1 MKETLVVI
9 HGKQVN
15 HLWIALKIYT
25 GGEQSFEKMI
35 SFTIG
40 TI

>member
-15 HLWIALKIYT
+15 HLVDCIEDLYRR
-25 GGEQSFEKMI
+25 GGEL
-35 SFTIG
+35 
-40 TI
+40 